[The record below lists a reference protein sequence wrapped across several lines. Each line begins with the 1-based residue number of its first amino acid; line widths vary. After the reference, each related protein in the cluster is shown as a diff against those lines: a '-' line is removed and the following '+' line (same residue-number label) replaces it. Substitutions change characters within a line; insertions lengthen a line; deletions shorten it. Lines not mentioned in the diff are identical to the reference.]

1 MTSLLALT
9 SSRPIRSLA
18 PDEILLVQGEGGGD
32 LFVLESG
39 RLSVERD
46 GVGIAII
53 STPNTLI
60 GEMSVLLGTRNS
72 ATVRAET
79 ATRLRVIR
87 DARAILESDPALALQ
102 VAALVAG
109 RLDATS
115 ALLVNLSQTEK
126 SAEPSLFKRIL
137 SALHVSAE

>member
-39 RLSVERD
+39 RLVVERD
-46 GVGIAII
+46 GVGIATI

-60 GEMSVLLGTRNS
+60 GEMSVLLGTQ
-72 ATVRAET
+72 ET
-79 ATRLRVIR
+79 SRKKPRTG
-87 DARAILESDPALALQ
+87 P
-102 VAALVAG
+102 
-109 RLDATS
+109 
-115 ALLVNLSQTEK
+115 
-126 SAEPSLFKRIL
+126 
-137 SALHVSAE
+137 